1 MNNQDCK
8 IRPQIL
14 NINSDNPLFYL
25 YSIQVF
31 TWSGSC
37 NNINDPYAK
46 LYLSDVVK
54 NINGKVFNLMSK
66 TLMKQD
72 I

>member
-14 NINSDNPLFYL
+14 SINSDNPLFYL
-25 YSIQVF
+25 YSIQVY
-31 TWSGSC
+31 TWSGCC

-46 LYLSDVVK
+46 
-54 NINGKVFNLMSK
+54 
-66 TLMKQD
+66 
-72 I
+72 

>member
-14 NINSDNPLFYL
+14 NINGDNPLFYL

-37 NNINDPYAK
+37 NNINDPYPN
-46 LYLSDVVK
+46 Y
-54 NINGKVFNLMSK
+54 IFLMLLK
-66 TLMKQD
+66 T
-72 I
+72 

>member
-14 NINSDNPLFYL
+14 SINSDNPLFYL
-25 YSIQVF
+25 YSIQVY
-31 TWSGSC
+31 TWSDSC

-46 LYLSDVVK
+46 WYLSDVVK

>member
-14 NINSDNPLFYL
+14 SINSDNPLFYL
-25 YSIQVF
+25 YSIQVY
-31 TWSGSC
+31 TWSGCC

-46 LYLSDVVK
+46 WYLSDVVK